1 MKTTQQPE
9 EKGHKRELEGVVV
22 RKSGS
27 KTVAV
32 EVVRVIAH
40 ALYGKR
46 MKRTKRYLAHDTTDS
61 LVVGDKVV
69 IQESRP
75 LSALKRWIVLPKKEK
90 AL

>member
-1 MKTTQQPE
+1 MKQQLPT
-9 EKGHKRELEGVVV
+9 EKVQHKRELEGVVV

-32 EVVRVIAH
+32 EIVRVIAH

-46 MKRTKRYLAHDTTDS
+46 IKRTKRYLAHDNSDA
-61 LVVGDKVV
+61 LAVGDKVT

-75 LSALKRWIVLPKKEK
+75 LSARKRWIVLPKKG
-90 AL
+90 ASL

>member
-1 MKTTQQPE
+1 MKQATPTQ
-9 EKGHKRELEGVVV
+9 KAGHKRELEGVVV

-40 ALYGKR
+40 PLYGKR
-46 MKRTKRYLAHDTTDS
+46 IKQTKRYLAHDESDATP
-61 LVVGDKVV
+61 VGEHVT

-75 LSALKRWIVLPKKEK
+75 LSARKRWVVLQKKGK
-90 AL
+90 AV

>member
-1 MKTTQQPE
+1 MKRSPSTEATSR
-9 EKGHKRELEGVVV
+9 KRELEGVVV

-32 EVVRVIAH
+32 EIVRVLAH
-40 ALYGKR
+40 PLYGKR
-46 MKRTKRYLAHDTTDS
+46 IKQTKRYLAHDESD
-61 LVVGDKVV
+61 VVAIGEKVT

-75 LSALKRWIVLPKKEK
+75 LSARKRWIVLPKKGS